1 MAIIRNRAAYI
12 VAKATPFQ
20 VREAP
25 YPSPLPHEIVIKAR
39 AVAVNP
45 VDWKLQYQAIFDL
58 KYPHIL
64 GEDVAGDVVEVGS
77 AVDTIKVGDRVTA
90 YAEGIP
96 TRDPRNGAFQ
106 LYVAVSALMAAKIPA
121 SLSFTAATV
130 IPLGAATAAAGLFQE
145 AYLHLPLP
153 VPAQT
158 DQEPVTSTASTDYV
172 LLVWGGSSSVG
183 SNAIQLAVAS
193 GARVATTAS
202 ARNFDYAKGLG
213 AEWVFDYNSPAVVDE
228 IIAAVKKAGVRVAG
242 VFDAIG
248 GNAVVEACVDIVNI
262 VGAHE
267 ATIATVDPGRN
278 SVLDGVPVRGVAASD
293 IGKNEVGRAIFHG
306 FLPRALET
314 GQFLPK
320 PDAWVVAEGLEGVQ
334 KGVDASR
341 RGVSARKVIVTL

>member
-12 VAKATPFQ
+12 VAAKATPFQ

-39 AVAVNP
+39 AVAINP
-45 VDWKLQYQAIFDL
+45 VDWKLQYLAIFNL

-77 AVDTIKVGDRVTA
+77 AVDTIKVGDRVSA

-106 LYVAVSALMAAKIPA
+106 LYVAVSALMAIKIPA
-121 SLSFTAATV
+121 SLSFTAASV

-145 AYLHLPLP
+145 TYLHLPLP
-153 VPAQT
+153 VPNA
-158 DQEPVTSTASTDYV
+158 TAPIDYV

-202 ARNFDYAKGLG
+202 ARNFGYAKGLG
-213 AEWVFDYNSPAVVDE
+213 AEWVFDYNSPKVVDE
-228 IIAAVKKAGVRVAG
+228 IIAAVKKADVRVGG
-242 VFDAIG
+242 VYDAIG
-248 GNAVVEACVDIVNI
+248 GDAVIEACVDIVNT
-262 VGAHE
+262 VGTHE

-278 SVLDGVPVRGVAASD
+278 TVLDGIFRLWFTVAASD
-293 IGKNEVGRAIFHG
+293 IGKNGVGRAIFHD
-306 FLPRALET
+306 FLPKALET

-320 PDAWVVAEGLEGVQ
+320 PDAWVVAEGLEGIQ
-334 KGVDASR
+334 KGVDENR
-341 RGVSARKVIVTL
+341 KGVSAKKVVVTL